1 MNREDSK
8 DNQTDYTNCRK
19 TTMSKSF
26 KQVLID
32 IVGRDLENK
41 GFELTSTKCHQG
53 YPIYHR
59 KSNRYIEIIQFGK
72 DRYEPKLIVSCSI
85 VYLGVDEEKSN
96 IHYPSFREFS
106 NGDLTKIC
114 VDDCREKFFVKGHIG
129 KCFYF
134 GDVYLALG
142 RGIVGVEHDSHSKPL
157 GFKIKRYTDS
167 TYFDL
172 CNLIIKRM
180 NFVYS
185 WLDKQKQST

>member
-1 MNREDSK
+1 
-8 DNQTDYTNCRK
+8 
-19 TTMSKSF
+19 MSKSF

-32 IVGRDLENK
+32 IVGGDLESK
-41 GFELTSTKCHQG
+41 GFELASMKCHQG
-53 YPIYHR
+53 YPIYRR

-72 DRYEPKLIVSCSI
+72 DRYEPKLIISCSI

-142 RGIVGVEHDSHSKPL
+142 RGIVAVSEETQKPI
-157 GFKIKRYTDS
+157 GIKIKKCRPE
-167 TYFDL
+167 TYETVAK
-172 CNLIIKRM
+172 LIAKRLESAQ
-180 NFVYS
+180 N
-185 WLDKQKQST
+185 WLTAKKEL